1 MLPCDFETNN
11 VYLQYLTNQ
20 VKLIKYSVLS
30 CSLSAALTYRCID
43 DMFDD
48 MSKTLDLMRV
58 AMMMTLA
65 MIMMMRVA
73 MMMMMMSVRRMMMM
87 MMMMS
92 VRRMMM
98 MSVRRMMMMKES
110 T

>member
-30 CSLSAALTYRCID
+30 CSLSAALTYRSID
-43 DMFDD
+43 NMFDD

-87 MMMMS
+87 S

-98 MSVRRMMMMKES
+98 MSVRRMMMMMMMKES